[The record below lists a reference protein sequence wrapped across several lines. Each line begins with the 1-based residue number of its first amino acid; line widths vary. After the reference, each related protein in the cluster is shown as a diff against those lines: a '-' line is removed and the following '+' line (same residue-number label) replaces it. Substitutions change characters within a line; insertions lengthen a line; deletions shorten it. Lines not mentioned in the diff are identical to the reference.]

1 MKKNKKI
8 QKNTLQS
15 KNKML
20 LYITCDAKKSVLHKC
35 IFEKVETF

>member
-20 LYITCDAKKSVLHKC
+20 SYITCDAKSVLHKC